1 MTFSVGGRMTAGGV
15 NVGILLLEHHPDV
28 AAAEQK
34 AAHGVTA
41 SDPGPRLHGIL
52 PDAGAGLYDI

>member
-1 MTFSVGGRMTAGGV
+1 M
-15 NVGILLLEHHPDV
+15 GILLLEHHPDV

-52 PDAGAGLYDI
+52 PAAGAGLYDI